1 MVEKNN
7 HPQSET
13 CRRTEKYNDRRN
25 NRVGGSNKKEEKKNV
40 ENKQNF
46 SRTANHCG
54 LFVYFFLSDLRK
66 INVSLFNF

>member
-13 CRRTEKYNDRRN
+13 CCRTEKYNDRRN

-40 ENKQNF
+40 KNKQKF

-54 LFVYFFLSDLRK
+54 VFVCFFLIRLEK
-66 INVSLFNF
+66 NKCKFI

>member
-25 NRVGGSNKKEEKKNV
+25 NRVGGSNKTEEKK
-40 ENKQNF
+40 
-46 SRTANHCG
+46 T
-54 LFVYFFLSDLRK
+54 
-66 INVSLFNF
+66 